1 MAKSIPQHLYEYGWL
16 WNNLWTVREK
26 IAIMNILITGTSSG
40 IGYGLAREY
49 LERGETVFG
58 ISRHT
63 HDTLMRYENY
73 RHLTQDITEFRYCSV
88 HVANFLKGTQHLDIV
103 ILNSGILNQI
113 KEMRNTTVEEFQES
127 MNVNVWGNKVVLDT
141 AMDMCSIDQVV
152 GMSSGAAVGPTAG
165 WNAYSVSKAAFK
177 MLIEMYAEEHPDIH
191 FSSIAPGLVDTAMQE
206 YISTLEPDEKFPVIE
221 RLQEAKGTDAM
232 PRPEEASEMLIDTF
246 ENVKNESSGVFTD
259 VRKR

>member
-1 MAKSIPQHLYEYGWL
+1 
-16 WNNLWTVREK
+16 
-26 IAIMNILITGTSSG
+26 MNVLITGTSSG
-40 IGYGLAREY
+40 IGFGIAKEL
-49 LERGETVFG
+49 LDRGAHVFG

-63 HDTLMRYENY
+63 NERLMQFDNY
-73 RHLTQDITEFRYCSV
+73 RHLTQDITEFRYCAV
-88 HVANFLKGTQHLDIV
+88 HVANFLKGTGHLDIV

-177 MLIEMYAEEHPDIH
+177 MLIEMYAAEHPDIH
-191 FSSIAPGLVDTAMQE
+191 FSSVAPGLVDTAMQE
-206 YISTLEPDEKFPVIE
+206 YISTLETDEKFPVIE
-221 RLQEAKGTDAM
+221 RLQQAKGTDSM
-232 PRPEEASEMLIDTF
+232 PAPEEAAPTLIETF
-246 ENVKNESSGVFTD
+246 ERVRKESSGTFTD
-259 VRKR
+259 VRKS